1 MSVQFSTS
9 TLRFTAAD
17 TILHYKVKCIPATD
31 TLKLSVEGA
40 YEIALA
46 NIANPVFGK
55 ELILLPDTSTQ
66 PNKIEREIIVRKNA
80 NAAKGSIIHAFAK
93 DAQTFILNLEVEET
107 LTKSEKPSEIAKT
120 LTPPIPPTTPK
131 KEIATPP
138 SVIPK
143 FTFNKTE
150 LIFGKITPGAN
161 KVLSFSIQSQAIP
174 KYTVEVSLPFKLSLD
189 GKTFSNTLSIEPNSK
204 SEEKQIFVQMQSIK
218 EGKFKQSIIIRTA
231 NSPLRQVLVNGHC
244 TTKVAL
250 PLPKAKHILY
260 TLLAFAGIWGVF
272 SLVGNQNQT
281 ESRLSVAK
289 NPKVF
294 PQNPINPIAVS
305 LDDPTCKPS
314 LYQKLKEKS
323 TVVRYGCVNKDC
335 DTAFV
340 RDVLTYASGSKAFR
354 FVKIDNQSSTQGC
367 GKWVEQV
374 FKENKVDIMFTDENC
389 ELANIDQSHSICVNP
404 ESNVKCS
411 FLVPCGNSEG
421 LLKVLNKEIR
431 RRKSKMNIL
440 N

>member
-9 TLRFTAAD
+9 TLRFTATD

-31 TLKLSVEGA
+31 TLKLSVEGG

-46 NIANPVFGK
+46 NVTNPVFSKG
-55 ELILLPDTSTQ
+55 LILLPDTSTQ

-80 NAAKGSIIHAFAK
+80 NALNGSITHVFSK
-93 DAQTFILNLEVEET
+93 DSQTFILNLEVET
-107 LTKSEKPSEIAKT
+107 ATKSEKPAEMAKT
-120 LTPPIPPTTPK
+120 PVPPITPTTPK
-131 KEIATPP
+131 KDIATPP
-138 SVIPK
+138 SVTPK

-150 LIFGKITPGAN
+150 LAFGRITPGES
-161 KVLSFSIQSQAIP
+161 KLLTFSIKSQAIP
-174 KYTVEVSLPFKLSLD
+174 KYTLEVSLPFKLSLD
-189 GKTFSNTLSIEPNSK
+189 GKTFSNALTVEPNAK
-204 SEEKQIFVQMQSIK
+204 GEEKQIFVQMQSIK
-218 EGKFKQSIIIRTA
+218 EGKFKQSIIIRA
-231 NSPLRQVLVNGHC
+231 SNSPLRQVLVNGNC
-244 TTKVAL
+244 STKVAFS
-250 PLPKAKHILY
+250 LPKPAHLLY
-260 TLLAFAGIWGVF
+260 AVLAFAGVWGIY
-272 SLVGNQNQT
+272 SLVGNRSEMTQNAPIT
-281 ESRLSVAK
+281 KKS
-289 NPKVF
+289 KVF

-323 TVVRYGCVNKDC
+323 TVVRYGCVNAGC

-354 FVKIDNQSSTQGC
+354 FVKIDNQTSTQGC

-374 FKENKVDIMFTDENC
+374 FKENKVDIMFTDQNC

-404 ESNVKCS
+404 ESNIKCS